1 MQAILTNTGQI
12 TLPESVRQ
20 QLHLQPG
27 DAVEIIVGD
36 HGEIKLLP
44 VTSSITKLRE
54 MLSAPPKSLT
64 VSDIED
70 AIVKV
75 YQLQAGIV

>member
-1 MQAILTNTGQI
+1 MQAILSSTGQI

-27 DAVEIIVGD
+27 DTVEIIVGD
-36 HGEIKLLP
+36 QGEIKLLP
-44 VTSSITKLRE
+44 VTSSITKLKG

-64 VSDIED
+64 LSEIED
-70 AIVKV
+70 AISKGAVD
-75 YQLQAGIV
+75 L